1 MSRSSDKEL
10 SVGIPPPPQESLR
23 DRMLISVKALGIKDS
38 FIFSNIAQNVS
49 GVR

>member
-10 SVGIPPPPQESLR
+10 SVGIPPPQESLR